1 MHGIMEYTTE
11 LKIGTETLILSNKQD
26 MLICITM
33 SPGDIGILI
42 IEIKIIQQHLKDGM
56 MVVGTLPQQTTYL
69 NYQVK

>member
-11 LKIGTETLILSNKQD
+11 LKIGTETLILNKKQD

-33 SPGDIGILI
+33 STGEIGCWI
-42 IEIKIIQQHLKDGM
+42 IEIKIIQQHLIDGM
-56 MVVGTLPQQTTYL
+56 MVVGCLPQQTTSL